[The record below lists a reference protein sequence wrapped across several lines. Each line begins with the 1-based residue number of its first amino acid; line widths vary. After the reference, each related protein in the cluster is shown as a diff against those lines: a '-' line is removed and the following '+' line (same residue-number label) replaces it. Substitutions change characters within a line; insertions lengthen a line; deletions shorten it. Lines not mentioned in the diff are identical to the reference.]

1 MVNIILTA
9 LKVFGNFKHY
19 ERIRDG
25 NPPPLTKVGLEV
37 YLKYKRLI
45 MIQLTYIS
53 NKLTSQPCKIKF
65 YDFLILFC
73 YKNHFILAEFR
84 RKALFMTIIW
94 Y

>member
-45 MIQLTYIS
+45 YDTANRYFKQINIS
-53 NKLTSQPCKIKF
+53 TV
-65 YDFLILFC
+65 
-73 YKNHFILAEFR
+73 
-84 RKALFMTIIW
+84 
-94 Y
+94 